1 MRGHV
6 AHSCQ
11 GLHISLPDN
20 GLTFPNAGRTGYS
33 PFESESTDSP
43 GIPGGLSREDER
55 ELELI

>member
-20 GLTFPNAGRTGYS
+20 GLTFPYAGRTGYS
-33 PFESESTDSP
+33 PIESEPTVLMVSQ
-43 GIPGGLSREDER
+43 EDCPER
-55 ELELI
+55 KKGD

>member
-20 GLTFPNAGRTGYS
+20 GLTFPYAGRTGYS
-33 PFESESTDSP
+33 PFESEPTVLMVSQ
-43 GIPGGLSREDER
+43 EDCPER
-55 ELELI
+55 KKGDYN

>member
-20 GLTFPNAGRTGYS
+20 GLTFPYAGRTGYS
-33 PFESESTDSP
+33 PFESEPD
-43 GIPGGLSREDER
+43 GIPGRLSREE
-55 ELELI
+55 EGGLELI